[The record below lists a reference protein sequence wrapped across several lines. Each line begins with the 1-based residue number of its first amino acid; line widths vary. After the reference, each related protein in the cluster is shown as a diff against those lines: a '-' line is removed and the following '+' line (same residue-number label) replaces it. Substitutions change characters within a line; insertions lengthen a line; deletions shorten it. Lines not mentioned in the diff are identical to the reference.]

1 MDNIWTFGRKCET
14 LWKETDNIWKQKKYW
29 TIYVWHMDETMMTE
43 WKIHGK

>member
-1 MDNIWTFGRKCET
+1 MEAIK
-14 LWKETDNIWKQKKYW
+14 KKYW